1 MSGNEE
7 MLDPSPKGP
16 SLEKLGIQNGSRLR
30 LLQVCH
36 LTSFTLHSWTLGL
49 WFSTCTE
56 AALVDV
62 PRRCGA

>member
-30 LLQVCH
+30 LLQVLH
-36 LTSFTLHSWTLGL
+36 LLPLAPLHSWTLGL
-49 WFSTCTE
+49 L
-56 AALVDV
+56 ALYLY
-62 PRRCGA
+62 

>member
-7 MLDPSPKGP
+7 MLDPSPNGA

-36 LTSFTLHSWTLGL
+36 LLPLAHLDF

-56 AALVDV
+56 ATLVDV
-62 PRRCGA
+62 SRRCGA

>member
-30 LLQVCH
+30 LLQVRH
-36 LTSFTLHSWTLGL
+36 HIPLALLDFWLSTS
-49 WFSTCTE
+49 TE
-56 AALVDV
+56 ATRVDV
-62 PRRCGA
+62 SCRCGA